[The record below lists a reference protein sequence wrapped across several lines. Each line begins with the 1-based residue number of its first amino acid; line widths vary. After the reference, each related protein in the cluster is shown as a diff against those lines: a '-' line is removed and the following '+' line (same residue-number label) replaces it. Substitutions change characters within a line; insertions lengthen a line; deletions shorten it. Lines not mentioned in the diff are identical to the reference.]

1 MKKILLFLLLTI
13 TFNFFGQTIS
23 PLLNGCFGNTFDLTS
38 KNQELLNGLSA
49 NNAVITFHLTQVDAN
64 FGTNPVVSPDNFVGT
79 NNQVIFVKILDTT
92 TNGSTFNN
100 FSLIAATSPLFL
112 SVEVL
117 SPISC
122 LNDGTIN
129 AIASGGAG
137 NNFYTLL
144 TEQNQILVGPTT
156 SSFFYV
162 GSGFYRVRI
171 SDSAGC
177 DVFSNIISL
186 VNPPQLLATTQVS
199 GNTAT
204 ILAIGGEAPY
214 MYSLN
219 GSAFTTTSV
228 FTMLQPGT
236 YTATVKDANGCIA
249 TSFVTILTATGL
261 VANDDIRNFSNPPV
275 ITPPLILNDTF
286 NGNLITDTSNYNLT
300 LLSVSPFTD
309 SITLNQFGSIQ
320 INENTANGQYIVNYQ
335 LCTNDLPSICD
346 TAIVTINV
354 NNCNFD
360 VLVGS
365 TLDMPISTYI
375 FTVNSPLVLAGP
387 FQYTLDGGP
396 QISIPSF
403 NSKPT
408 FSIPVAGLTS
418 GLHTVR
424 VTDLSTMCTV
434 TVFFDVFADNKLT
447 GSAIATYV
455 DNNNDGL
462 TNVGDT
468 VTYQFTVNNP
478 TNGIAYNISLEQG
491 ILIGPNPMLT
501 LFGENIPSLA
511 IGESN
516 STNFTGIRV
525 ITQNDINQGVVYQ
538 FIGING
544 ANPSGFTIDNYLQI
558 NTPLII
564 SDGLKLNAFIDNNG
578 NGTQENT
585 EQNFP
590 LGQFQKQLNGGLV
603 QNVGTNGVHYIYE
616 NNPANVYNFNFVIN
630 PDVASQYNPSTT
642 AFTNVS
648 VANNSGVTTLNFPI
662 TALPYSDLAVHLF
675 GEQPRPGFTYFNT
688 IVYKNEGNTT
698 ISSGTL
704 TFNKDNALSIINVSQ
719 SGTTAT
725 ASGFTYDFTNLMP
738 FESRTIYVNMQIPVI
753 PIVNLGE
760 ILTNSASI
768 SVPVN
773 DINVANNNSTLYQI
787 IVGSFDPNDKAESH
801 GGQIVKSG
809 FGANDYLTYRIRFE
823 NTGTASA
830 ITVKVTDVLDSK
842 LDETSIKMVDASHNY
857 VLNRTGRNLEWKFDG
872 INLPPS
878 IENTQ
883 IGHGY
888 VLFQVKPKPGFAV
901 GDIISNIANIYF
913 DFNPAITTN
922 ESLTEFVTVLSNDN
936 FVFNNLKVYPNPVT
950 NILNI
955 SNDKIIDK
963 IEISNVLGQTVLT
976 KNINTF
982 QSKIDI
988 STFTNGFYFV
998 KIISAENE
1006 KILKIVKE

>member
-335 LCTNDLPSICD
+335 LCTNGLPNICD
-346 TAIVTINV
+346 NATVTINV

-375 FTVNSPLVLAGP
+375 FSVISPVLLLGP
-387 FQYTLDGGP
+387 FQYSLDNGQP
-396 QISIPSF
+396 IVIPSF
-403 NSKPT
+403 ISNPT
-408 FSIPVAGLTS
+408 FSIPVADLAPGI
-418 GLHTVR
+418 HTVR
-424 VTDLSTMCTV
+424 VTDLSNMCTV
-434 TVFFDVFADNKLT
+434 TVFFDVLPNNKLT
-447 GSAIATYV
+447 GSAIATYI

-468 VTYQFTVNNP
+468 VTYQFTVNNI
-478 TNGIAYNISLEQG
+478 TNNFAYNISLGQG
-491 ILIGPNPMLT
+491 TPPNPNFT
-501 LFGENIPSLA
+501 LLGENIPSLA

-516 STNFTGIRV
+516 STNFTGVHV
-525 ITQNDINQGVVYQ
+525 ITQNDINQGFVSQ
-538 FIGING
+538 FIGIN
-544 ANPSGFTIDNYLQI
+544 AASFLPVSVNNYFSI
-558 NTPLII
+558 NTPLNI
-564 SDGLKLNAFIDNNG
+564 SDGIKLNAFLDYNG
-578 NGTQENT
+578 NGIQDNT

-590 LGQFQKQLNGGLV
+590 LGKFKKKLNGGLV
-603 QNVGTNGVHYIYE
+603 YDVTTNGVYYLYE
-616 NNPANVYNFNFVIN
+616 NNPSNIHYFSYVIN
-630 PDVASQYNPSTT
+630 SDVASQYNPSTT
-642 AFTNVS
+642 IFNNIS
-648 VANNSGVTTLNFPI
+648 VANGSGITTLNFPI
-662 TALPYSDLAVHLF
+662 IPLSHSDLAVHLF

-719 SGTTAT
+719 AGTTAT
-725 ASGFTYDFTNLMP
+725 ASGFSYDFTNLLP

-768 SVPVN
+768 SVPANDVN
-773 DINVANNNSTLYQI
+773 VTNNSSTLYQT

-888 VLFQVKPKPGFAV
+888 VLFQVKPKTRFAV

-913 DFNPAITTN
+913 DFNPAIVTN

-955 SNDKIIDK
+955 NNDKIIDK

-988 STFTNGFYFV
+988 SNFTNGFYFV